1 MEQNN
6 ENIGNK
12 SLEERFTQLQKQ
24 SEQQND
30 RLKKFSETVESK
42 FSIMKTLER
51 LEKRKYDEQEQALAM
66 LQRPVKG
73 SELL

>member
-1 MEQNN
+1 
-6 ENIGNK
+6 
-12 SLEERFTQLQKQ
+12 
-24 SEQQND
+24 
-30 RLKKFSETVESK
+30 
-42 FSIMKTLER
+42 MKALER